1 MKRAIAAALL
11 NAAVLSPAHADMS
24 LEAARSGVAPF
35 YKALNAE
42 FATDSA
48 ALIRQATAPD
58 WVSCRSNEIC
68 NSREEVIAGVAAR
81 LKSVPDLKWQIRD
94 IQVSGNQV
102 TVRGEATGTPA
113 GEFFGAPHTGKSFK
127 IMSIDV
133 HTLEDGKMVRSYH
146 IEDWMGAVRQLT
158 SN

>member
-1 MKRAIAAALL
+1 MRRAVIAALL
-11 NAAVLSPAHADMS
+11 NAAALSPVHAEMS
-24 LEAARSGVAPF
+24 LEAARASVAPF
-35 YKALNAE
+35 YRALNAE
-42 FATDSA
+42 FASESA
-48 ALIRQATAPD
+48 ELVRHATAPD
-58 WVSCRSNEIC
+58 WVSCRTNEIC
-68 NSREEVIAGVAAR
+68 NSREEVIAGISAR

-113 GEFFGAPHTGKSFK
+113 GEFFGVPHTGKSFK

-133 HTLEDGKMVRSYH
+133 HTIEGGKMVRSYH

-158 SN
+158 AK